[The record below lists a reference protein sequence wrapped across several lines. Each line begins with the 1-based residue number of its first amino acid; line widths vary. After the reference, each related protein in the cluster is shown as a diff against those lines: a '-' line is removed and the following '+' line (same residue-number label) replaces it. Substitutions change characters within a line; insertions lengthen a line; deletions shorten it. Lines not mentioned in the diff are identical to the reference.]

1 MKLYSLSKAKHK
13 TNNIIYNSPHSG
25 EKFPPDFFSNVAVD
39 LNTLLCSGDSF
50 VDQLFAEASNNGS
63 DLISNLFARSFID
76 TNRNAFELDPTM
88 ISDEITENIISDSPK
103 VRMGF
108 GSIAKYA
115 YTREDIY
122 KDKIPF
128 ANILQIIE
136 NYYFP
141 VHQKLQELLNEH
153 REDYGYSLLID
164 CHSMPSYE
172 FLGHAQ
178 PNYQQAD
185 IILGDLHGKSC
196 NPTITNYLTQHFQKF
211 DLSVSHNAPF
221 AGGYNTSHYS
231 APQKNQH
238 AIQIEIKKSLY
249 MDEKTRTPNEY
260 LEPLKVIMSA
270 LCDNLNNDIDG
281 LLKKRPS

>member
-25 EKFPPDFFSNVAVD
+25 EKFPPGFFSNVAVD

-63 DLISNLFARSFID
+63 VLISNLYARSFID
-76 TNRNAFELDPTM
+76 TNRDAFELDPTM
-88 ISDEITENIISDSPK
+88 ISGEITKEIITESPK
-103 VRMGF
+103 VTMGF

-115 YTREDIY
+115 YTRENIY
-122 KDKIPF
+122 KGKIPF
-128 ANILQIIE
+128 VEILKNIE
-136 NYYFP
+136 TYYYP
-141 VHQKLQELLNEH
+141 VHKKLAELLNEYH
-153 REDYGYSLLID
+153 DDYGYSLLID

-172 FLGHAQ
+172 FLGHTQ
-178 PNYQQAD
+178 TNNRQAD

-196 NPTITNYLTQHFQKF
+196 DKAITNYLTQHFQKF
-211 DLSVSHNAPF
+211 DLTVSHNAPF

-249 MDEKTRTPNEY
+249 MNEKTRTPNEY
-260 LEPLKVIMSA
+260 MEPLKIIMSA
-270 LCDNLNNDIDG
+270 LCDHLNNDIND
-281 LLKKRPS
+281 LLKK